1 VVATAAEDVG
11 VEVMVEE
18 DWAAAR
24 VKPAATTRVVSCMMY
39 GRENLYAATGIFGN
53 ECTKCE
59 RWNVQ

>member
-1 VVATAAEDVG
+1 MVATAVEEVE

-24 VKPAATTRVVSCMMY
+24 VKPAATKRVVSCMMY
-39 GRENLYAATGIFGN
+39 GRENLYATTEILGN

-59 RWNVQ
+59 GWNVQ